1 MGREKCRRRC
11 RISNNL
17 SRSGCSK
24 PSCIRAPR
32 SVGNGPN
39 MLALPR
45 RTPASQDQVRTWQ
58 QADASD
64 DIRNSERL
72 VRAVVITAI
81 GGDPHDK
88 RLAPAWYWHR
98 GRGSPPECIAPSRTR
113 RTRWSEQSIAT
124 ERCRSSD
131 GCPQHELA
139 RPTDWRDI
147 RRQSSTTTSVRDA
160 CRFRLS
166 QDEQRETIPMNLTV
180 FAPESSSTGEQRD
193 DVTRSRERSNLESG
207 TF

>member
-1 MGREKCRRRC
+1 VGREKCRRRC
-11 RISNNL
+11 RISNNP

-24 PSCIRAPR
+24 PPCIRAPR

-98 GRGSPPECIAPSRTR
+98 GRGSHRRSVSLHRVLDELDGLSSLLLRSAADLAMVVSNTSSLDQLIGEILGDRAAQLRAFETPVDFVSLGTSSGRPSR
-113 RTRWSEQSIAT
+113 
-124 ERCRSSD
+124 
-131 GCPQHELA
+131 
-139 RPTDWRDI
+139 
-147 RRQSSTTTSVRDA
+147 
-160 CRFRLS
+160 
-166 QDEQRETIPMNLTV
+166 
-180 FAPESSSTGEQRD
+180 
-193 DVTRSRERSNLESG
+193 
-207 TF
+207 